1 MMTSPLVKT
10 ALCGGEPNRG
20 RILAAVGRSGAEVNP
35 GAIDVWIGGVLVVRN
50 GTAAS
55 PDLSAAASAM
65 RAPEVEIIVD
75 LHLSDGMFTGWF
87 SDLNESYVRV
97 NAGYLT

>member
-1 MMTSPLVKT
+1 MFAPVTKARCGLADVGKATVLARVPPSGPVYVEIPTDLLT
-10 ALCGGEPNRG
+10 A
-20 RILAAVGRSGAEVNP
+20 
-35 GAIDVWIGGVLVVRN
+35 D
-50 GTAAS
+50 TS

-75 LHLSDGMFTGWF
+75 LHLGDGMFTGWF
-87 SDLNESYVRV
+87 SDLNEGYVKV